1 MDYFET
7 STQMLSDEGMFSE
20 DVTMVTGTDNWTTTD
35 QYLPPP
41 PPAYIAALKRAN
53 KYTLITIL
61 IFLMLAMGC
70 VVKPSDFKEVLRV
83 PKSVLIGMLCQFVLM
98 PLSAFCLA
106 LALSLPAPM
115 ALGVLV
121 MSCCPGGT
129 VSNLFTF
136 WTKGDVCLSI
146 TMTTI
151 STIAAIGLMPLN
163 LFIYSRRWTDD
174 NAVIPFVSIIT
185 ALVSIVIPV
194 TIGMIIRWKRI
205 EWTSFISKVG
215 SILGLLGIAITI
227 TLTAIINPGMY
238 SVSWQVWICVLT
250 LPALGATLG
259 YLLSWALRR
268 PPAHCR
274 TIAYETGLQNVSLA
288 LTLIVLTFE
297 GSPIMFQV
305 FTYPSLYGPVMMVEG
320 LLGVVVYKIVVRR
333 TGGHEG
339 GPVADN
345 GWMKK
350 DINSEDACSALDS
363 KI

>member
-7 STQMLSDEGMFSE
+7 ATRMLSDEGMFSE
-20 DVTMVTGTDNWTTTD
+20 DVAMVTGTDNWTTTG
-35 QYLPPP
+35 QHLPPS
-41 PPAYIAALKRAN
+41 PPAYIAALKKAN

-121 MSCCPGGT
+121 MSCCPGGA

-151 STIAAIGLMPLN
+151 STVAAIGLMPLN

-174 NAVIPFVSIIT
+174 NAVVPFVSIIT

-215 SILGLLGIAITI
+215 SILGLLGIATSII
-227 TLTAIINPGMY
+227 LMAIINPGMY

-250 LPALGATLG
+250 LPALGAALG

-288 LTLIVLTFE
+288 LTVLTFE
-297 GSPIMFQV
+297 GSPIMFEV
-305 FTYPSLYGPVMMVEG
+305 LTYPSLYGPVMMVEG
-320 LLGVVVYKIVVRR
+320 LIGVLVYKIVVRR
-333 TGGHEG
+333 TGSHEG
-339 GPVADN
+339 GPVADK

-350 DINSEDACSALDS
+350 DINSEEACSALDS